1 MENIEK
7 ETLAAI
13 ALSNHEFIPVLEKY
27 GLDFCCRG
35 KKTLSEAC
43 SEKNLASDMIV
54 KELKN
59 SVQNDKRSMP
69 FTEMSA
75 EELIS
80 YITIHHHF
88 YVKNSVSTIFSHIEK
103 IATKHGDRYPHMK
116 EVSQLFIEVVE
127 DLIPHMEKEEKI
139 LFPRIKQLAETVR
152 GGEINGDDTMLIDIP
167 IQVMEAE
174 HDHAGQLL
182 YKIRE
187 LTNNYT
193 PPEDACTT
201 HRVCLHELSS
211 FEQDLHQ
218 HVHLENNILFPMA
231 RKMALPKQIKSCSL

>member
-1 MENIEK
+1 MQNIEQ
-7 ETLAAI
+7 ETLATI
-13 ALSNHEFIPVLEKY
+13 VLSNHEFIPVLEKY

-43 SEKNLASDMIV
+43 TEKNLQIKTVISEMND
-54 KELKN
+54 
-59 SVQNDKRSMP
+59 SVQNSRQIMP

-75 EELIS
+75 DELIS

-88 YVKNSVSTIFSHIEK
+88 YVKNSVSTIFSHIDK
-103 IATKHGDRYPHMK
+103 VASKHGDRYPRMK
-116 EVSQLFIEVVE
+116 EVSKLFMEVVE
-127 DLIPHMEKEEKI
+127 DLLPHMEREEKL
-139 LFPRIKQLAETVR
+139 LFPRIKQLAESIAN
-152 GGEINGDDTMLIDIP
+152 GEINGADSMLIDTP
-167 IQVMEAE
+167 IQAMEAE

-187 LTNNYT
+187 LTNQYT

-201 HRVCLHELSS
+201 HRVCLEELRF

-218 HVHLENNILFPMA
+218 HVHLENNILFPLA
-231 RKMALPKQIKSCSL
+231 KKLLEKR

>member
-1 MENIEK
+1 MKNLEK
-7 ETLAAI
+7 ETLAMI

-43 SEKNLASDMIV
+43 SEKNLASDIIV
-54 KELKN
+54 KELKE
-59 SVQNDKRSMP
+59 SVQADKRSMP

-88 YVKNSVSTIFSHIEK
+88 YVRNSMSTIFSHIEK
-103 IATKHGDRYPHMK
+103 IATSHGDRYPHMK
-116 EVSQLFIEVVE
+116 EVSKLFMEVIE
-127 DLIPHMEKEEKI
+127 DLLPHMEKEEKI
-139 LFPRIKQLAETVR
+139 LFPGIKALAESTKI
-152 GGEINGDDTMLIDIP
+152 GENNGSNTMLINTP

-174 HDHAGQLL
+174 HDHVGQLV

-187 LTNNYT
+187 LTNGYT

-201 HRVCLHELSS
+201 HRVCLEELRF

-231 RKMALPKQIKSCSL
+231 KKMAEQKEIKSYSL

>member
-1 MENIEK
+1 MQNIEQ
-7 ETLAAI
+7 ETLASI
-13 ALSNHEFIPVLEKY
+13 ALRNHEFIPVLEKY

-43 SEKNLASDMIV
+43 SEKKLASDIVV
-54 KELKN
+54 KELKDTVAAN
-59 SVQNDKRSMP
+59 KRNMP

-103 IATKHGDRYPHMK
+103 VATKHGDRYPHMK
-116 EVSQLFIEVVE
+116 EVSKLFLEVIE
-127 DLIPHMEKEEKI
+127 DLLPHMEKEEKN
-139 LFPRIKQLAETVR
+139 LFPEIKRLAEGITNAWNIDSDSIL
-152 GGEINGDDTMLIDIP
+152 INMP
-167 IQVMEAE
+167 IQVMETE

-187 LTNNYT
+187 LTNEYT

-201 HRVCLHELSS
+201 HRVCLDELRF

-231 RKMALPKQIKSCSL
+231 KKMAEQKKQNPASL

>member
-1 MENIEK
+1 MQNIK
-7 ETLAAI
+7 QETLATI

-43 SEKNLASDMIV
+43 LEKNLVSDIIV
-54 KELKN
+54 KELN
-59 SVQNDKRSMP
+59 ESVQAERRKMP

-88 YVKNSVSTIFSHIEK
+88 YVKNSVSTIFAHIEK
-103 IATKHGDRYPHMK
+103 VATKHGDRYPHMK
-116 EVSQLFIEVVE
+116 EVLQLFQEVIE
-127 DLIPHMEKEEKI
+127 DLLPHMEKEETI
-139 LFPRIKQLAETVR
+139 LFPRIKRLALGVTD
-152 GGEINGDDTMLIDIP
+152 GGLSNNDLMLIDIP

-182 YKIRE
+182 YKIRA

-201 HRVCLHELSS
+201 HRVCLDELRF

-231 RKMALPKQIKSCSL
+231 KKMAEQKEIKSAGL

>member
-1 MENIEK
+1 MQNLEQK
-7 ETLAAI
+7 TLATI

-35 KKTLSEAC
+35 KKTLFEAC
-43 SEKNLASDMIV
+43 SEKSLSPDMIV
-54 KELKN
+54 KEMEE
-59 SVQNDKRSMP
+59 SMQINKQILP

-80 YITIHHHF
+80 YIVIHHHF
-88 YVKNSVSTIFSHIEK
+88 YVKNNAATIFSHIEK
-103 IATKHGDRYPHMK
+103 VATKHGDRYLHMQEVYRLFREVMDDLLPH
-116 EVSQLFIEVVE
+116 L
-127 DLIPHMEKEEKI
+127 EKEEQV
-139 LFPRIKQLAETVR
+139 LFPAIKRLVSNAKSGQDS
-152 GGEINGDDTMLIDIP
+152 GSDTMLIDMP
-167 IQVMEAE
+167 MQVMEAE

-187 LTNNYT
+187 LTNQYT

-201 HRVCLHELSS
+201 HRVCLEELRF
-211 FEQDLHQ
+211 FEQDLHR

-231 RKMALPKQIKSCSL
+231 KKIAAKKQMESH